1 MAILFVIMNMVEN
14 ELGVRNVIVLFVL
27 FLGVMI
33 NMSGNV
39 IYYGLVVVFFV

>member
-1 MAILFVIMNMVEN
+1 MNIVES
-14 ELGVRNVIVLFVL
+14 ELGVRNVMVFFVL
-27 FLGVMI
+27 LLGVII